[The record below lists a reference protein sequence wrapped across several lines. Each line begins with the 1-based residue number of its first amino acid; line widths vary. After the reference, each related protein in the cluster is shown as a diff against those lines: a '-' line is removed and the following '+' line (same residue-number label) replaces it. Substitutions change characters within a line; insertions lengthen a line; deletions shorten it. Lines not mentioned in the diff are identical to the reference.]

1 MKMRKILFTLAAA
14 LLSVALLA
22 GCGGKAEEGK
32 TERSTSP
39 ETANA
44 EPANVESKDA
54 EKPEE
59 AKAEETVNTY
69 TEESGM
75 YSITLPGDWTEDG
88 NMGMSGILSLSRSD
102 GAGAVV
108 MGVTKSQM
116 AGAGVESLSDFFD
129 FADSSLLNGAASNT
143 TLTDTEAIPLEG
155 FGDMIAKEGTM
166 TQTNGASGKLFVQ
179 CAETGNAYYLIMLS
193 TTSGYDELIA
203 SVRDNMSFEELTV
216 SAPDAL
222 PDTLRWFN
230 GTYAVITTL
239 NGGDLNLVA
248 GYEPGE
254 MIEELEQQLL
264 DRDWG
269 VTDRESLDETI
280 DWLLTEG
287 HNQEVLD
294 TMIYIEAD
302 GKSRD
307 DIMALMDEYDFDDGE
322 RVMTLAA
329 YDAWTVFGDNA
340 IAGWDL
346 SRAMSL
352 MGWGYLAGYYTYEE
366 AMDKSLETAQMIQQT
381 FGSWDEFM
389 ASYMLGYSYWSE
401 EDLDDPDSRAYERLG
416 VYEELAN
423 DPVGVFSVDWN
434 TTLTKEW

>member
-14 LLSVALLA
+14 LLTVTLLA
-22 GCGGKAEEGK
+22 GCGGKAEEQK
-32 TERSTSP
+32 TERSANA
-39 ETANA
+39 ETANV

-54 EKPEE
+54 EKPE
-59 AKAEETVNTY
+59 AEETVTTY
-69 TEESGM
+69 IEENGM
-75 YSITLPGDWTEDG
+75 YSITLPGSWSSEG

-102 GAGAVV
+102 GAGVVV

-116 AGAGVESLSDFFD
+116 AGAGVESLSDFYD
-129 FADSSLLNGAASNT
+129 FADSSLLNGVASNT
-143 TLTDTEAIPLEG
+143 TLTDTESIPLEG

-166 TQTNGASGKLFVQ
+166 TQSNGASGEVFVQ

-203 SVRDNMSFEELTV
+203 SVRAKMSFEELAV
-216 SAPDAL
+216 SEAEAL

-254 MIEELEQQLL
+254 MIEELEKQLL

-269 VTDRESLDETI
+269 VTDRASLDETI

-294 TMIYIEAD
+294 TMAYIEAD
-302 GKSRD
+302 GKSRE
-307 DIMALMDEYDFDDGE
+307 DIMALMDEYDFDDEE

-366 AMDKSLETAQMIQQT
+366 AMDKSLETAQLIQQT

-389 ASYMLGYSYWSE
+389 TSYMLGYSYWSE

-423 DPVGVFSVDWN
+423 DPAGVFSVDWN